1 MQTNTTF
8 QRFYQ
13 IGAAGLFLFLLLN
26 QAGMQALA
34 QAKPGNAGSSAAA
47 FKLVIKNGGMT
58 QGGDVPAAW
67 NGKFG
72 DAQLARDTRVFK
84 TGPASFRV
92 SVSGGKSGSGFQTIT
107 GGAGAKFTLAGWF
120 KTSGAVKAQ
129 VMVQAFAEG
138 NKQNQFIQVK
148 YAQGETDWIA
158 FAKEITLPPWT
169 ASFNIGLLVEGN
181 GSAWLDE
188 VHEASTAIDKGTS
201 GDAMTSGPPE
211 KDKPAVPGW
220 GFYPQFPNAWL
231 ATHQGFVER
240 AKRGDID
247 VIFYGDSIT
256 QGWGIDGKAI
266 WDKRYAPYKAVNF
279 GMGGDSTRQV
289 LWRITHGELDG
300 LHPKLVVLMIGTN
313 NLYSDFNAGTDGEIA
328 DGIGLIV
335 DELRQ
340 KLPNVRVLLMG
351 LLPRQNEYFCQR
363 IANIN
368 LTISKLAGRNRQVR
382 FLDLGPQFMSAP
394 GVVMPKLYNADQLHL
409 VGAGYQVWADA
420 MQPLFDSM
428 LGKNL

>member
-1 MQTNTTF
+1 M
-8 QRFYQ
+8 
-13 IGAAGLFLFLLLN
+13 
-26 QAGMQALA
+26 
-34 QAKPGNAGSSAAA
+34 
-47 FKLVIKNGGMT
+47 
-58 QGGDVPAAW
+58 
-67 NGKFG
+67 
-72 DAQLARDTRVFK
+72 
-84 TGPASFRV
+84 
-92 SVSGGKSGSGFQTIT
+92 GFQTIT

-120 KTSGAVKAQ
+120 KASGAVKAQ

-148 YAQGETDWIA
+148 YAQGETDWTA

-231 ATHQGFVER
+231 ATHQSFVER

-420 MQPLFDSM
+420 MQPLFDAM
-428 LGKNL
+428 LGKKSVKWRCQTRNFPNNAKRNQDGTAAFSDVPPRRWIRMGVREYLLCMWVWISAAACYRPFRADARSSDTANRCFHLALVRRDSGRLVEPCGLGSRA